1 MNAIVIRIISIS
13 SLNFIGKRH
22 IDLRINTQIL
32 FEKVLLVHILKH
44 KVHRVVLGF
53 LVKFKGIKV
62 VTVYEGFIL
71 Q

>member
-22 IDLRINTQIL
+22 VCFRINTQIL

>member
-22 IDLRINTQIL
+22 IGLRINTQIL
-32 FEKVLLVHILKH
+32 FEKVFLVHILKH

-53 LVKFKGIKV
+53 LMQFKSIKV
-62 VTVYEGFIL
+62 VTVY
-71 Q
+71 